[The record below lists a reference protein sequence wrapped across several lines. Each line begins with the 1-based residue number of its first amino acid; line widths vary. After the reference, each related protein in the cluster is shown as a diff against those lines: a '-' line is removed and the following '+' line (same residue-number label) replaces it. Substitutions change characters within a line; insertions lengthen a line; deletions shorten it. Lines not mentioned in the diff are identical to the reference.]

1 MSAQKYIIDLAF
13 LIAVLLAIA
22 PTNGAVDYIDHHA
35 NPNKSQNLSIGYR
48 VPGDRL
54 VLNQSVVQHNSHPK
68 VIVIE
73 KSFNIKA
80 NERLTLV
87 QSLNQH
93 TDGNGPSVSLVRG
106 GPGHNTVTLLFE
118 SQIGHGINHVVELY
132 AR

>member
-1 MSAQKYIIDLAF
+1 QHPEA
-13 LIAVLLAIA
+13 
-22 PTNGAVDYIDHHA
+22 
-35 NPNKSQNLSIGYR
+35 NKSQNLSIGYR

-93 TDGNGPSVSLVRG
+93 TDGNGASVSLVRG